1 MKRPLALLLALCWST
16 PVFSADLASARIL
29 VEQKRYDDAIIE
41 FNTLLQA
48 SPANADLLI
57 EAARVNAWADRH
69 PQSAALY
76 QQVIVVAP
84 QRRADVVLPLAWQL
98 AWNNQHQEAIP
109 LFREATMLNEA
120 QKNEALHGLAESLA
134 VTNQLPEA
142 LATYQTL
149 SQQAADPKARKGE
162 ARMLLWLERY
172 DEAIARY
179 QDILKTQ
186 PNDKDAQLSLA
197 RALNR
202 SGRNLAAV
210 SAYQTATQN
219 NTALDTDTRV
229 ERARALRWA
238 GLEDIALQ
246 SLGETTGQE
255 AIDLRTRLKQETASH
270 LRGELESSRDSD
282 KLRINAFTL
291 GWQQRFSQADI
302 LDVSVRTAQIE
313 QGATDIQGRQLLAR
327 IGTRLGNTDAG
338 LHWPALTL
346 GVRDYDGWQT
356 AAWKLQSKW
365 IPKDFWRVDM
375 EAGNETVETVT
386 ALNNRVTLN
395 YVAASA
401 DWRFMPQ
408 WSATLGGA
416 VLRFDD
422 DNQRTRLIGRV
433 ERIVLRNQPRLT
445 LGIEGMGFND
455 SNPTIYRGYYNPAR
469 YREIKVFAR
478 AEHEAAGWLLGAK
491 LALGALSETPGTHSG
506 LYAWELSATRDLA
519 PKLQIHLYAGG
530 SDSSALSRTGSG
542 YTRDFIG
549 ASLIWFY

>member
-1 MKRPLALLLALCWST
+1 MKRPLALLLALCCST
-16 PVFSADLASARIL
+16 PAFSADLASARIL

-48 SPANADLLI
+48 SPANTDLLI
-57 EAARVNAWADRH
+57 EAARVNAWADHH

-109 LFREATMLNEA
+109 LFREATTLNIA
-120 QKNEALHGLAESLA
+120 QKNDALHGLAESLA

-142 LATYQTL
+142 LAIYQAL

-162 ARMLLWLERY
+162 ARVLLWLERY

-179 QDILKTQ
+179 QNILKTQ
-186 PNDKDAQLSLA
+186 PNDRTAQLGLA

-210 SAYQTATQN
+210 SVYQAAAN
-219 NTALDTDTRV
+219 NTELDTDTRV

-238 GLEDIALQ
+238 GLEDMALQ
-246 SLGETTGQE
+246 SLGDTTGQE
-255 AIDLRTRLKQETASH
+255 ANDLRTRLKQETASH
-270 LRGELESSRDSD
+270 LRAEFESSRDSD
-282 KLRINAFTL
+282 KLRINAFAL
-291 GWQQRFSQADI
+291 GWQQRFSHADI

-313 QGATDIQGRQLLAR
+313 QGATDIQNRQLMAR

-338 LHWPALTL
+338 LAWPALTL

-356 AAWKLQSKW
+356 TAWKLQSKW

-375 EAGNETVETVT
+375 EAGNETIETIT
-386 ALNNRVTLN
+386 ALKNRVTLN
-395 YVAASA
+395 YVSASA
-401 DWRFMPQ
+401 DWRFLPQ

-416 VLRFDD
+416 LLRFDD
-422 DNQRTRLIGRV
+422 DNQRTRLVGRI
-433 ERIVLRNQPRLT
+433 ERVVLRDQPKLT

-455 SNPTIYRGYYNPAR
+455 SDPTIYRGYYNPAR

-491 LALGALSETPGTHSG
+491 LALGELSETPGTHSG

-519 PKLQIHLYAGG
+519 SMLQIHLYAGG

-542 YTRDFIG
+542 YTRDFVG
-549 ASLIWFY
+549 ANLIWFY

>member
-16 PVFSADLASARIL
+16 PVFSADLASARNL
-29 VEQKRYDDAIIE
+29 VEQKRYDEAILE
-41 FNTLLQA
+41 FNTLLQV

-57 EAARVNAWADRH
+57 ETARVNAWADRH

-109 LFREATMLNEA
+109 LFREAMLNDV
-120 QKNEALHGLAESLA
+120 QRDEALHGLAESLA

-142 LATYQTL
+142 LVTYQAL
-149 SQQAADPKARKGE
+149 SRQAYDLKARKGE
-162 ARMLLWLERY
+162 ARVMLWLERY

-179 QDILKTQ
+179 QNILQTQ
-186 PNDKDAQLSLA
+186 PNDKEAQLGLA

-219 NTALDTDTRV
+219 HTALDTDARV

-246 SLGETTGQE
+246 SLGDTPGQE
-255 AIDLRTRLKQETASH
+255 AIDLRTRLTQETASH
-270 LRGELESSRDSD
+270 IRGEFESSRDSD
-282 KLRINAFTL
+282 RLRINAFTL
-291 GWQQRFSQADI
+291 GWQQRFSHADM
-302 LDVSVRTAQIE
+302 LDVSVRTAQID
-313 QGATDIQGRQLLAR
+313 QGATETQGRQLLAR

-338 LHWPALTL
+338 LAWPALTL

-375 EAGNETVETVT
+375 EAGNETVETIT

-395 YVAASA
+395 YVAAST
-401 DWRFMPQ
+401 DWRFLPQ

-422 DNQRTRLIGRV
+422 DNQRTRIVGRV
-433 ERIVLRNQPRLT
+433 ERVVLRDQPRLT

-455 SNPTIYRGYYNPAR
+455 SDPTIYRGYYNPAR

-478 AEHEAAGWLLGAK
+478 AEHETAGWLLGAK
-491 LALGALSETPGTHSG
+491 LALGELSETPGTRSG

-519 PKLQIHLYAGG
+519 PTLQIHLYAGR

-542 YTRDFIG
+542 YTRDFVG